1 MELVAESRTL
11 RFAEICVAVPPAT
24 RETRR
29 MANTSDRNDWRERLT
44 FTPMTVEAAQV
55 IADHWKYPAPYDF
68 YDATADMGD
77 YKEFVTPAQW
87 PDRFWQVRHH
97 EDLVGFFTAD
107 TRDDDRC
114 EISLGLRP
122 DLTGGGRGLSFL
134 QAALALL
141 ETEGLTQSPVTLSV
155 AAFNQR
161 ATKVYEAAG
170 FATIRTYTQAT
181 NGSTYDF
188 IEMEL
193 RKH

>member
-1 MELVAESRTL
+1 
-11 RFAEICVAVPPAT
+11 
-24 RETRR
+24 
-29 MANTSDRNDWRERLT
+29 
-44 FTPMTVEAAQV
+44 MTVEVAQI
-55 IADHWKYPAPYDF
+55 IADDWKYPAPYDF
-68 YDATADMGD
+68 YDATADMED
-77 YKEFVTPAQW
+77 YKEFITPTQW
-87 PDRFWQVRHH
+87 PDRFWQVRHG

-107 TRDDDRC
+107 SGNDDRC

-141 ETEGLTQSPVTLSV
+141 EAEGLAQRPVVLSV
-155 AAFNQR
+155 AAFNLR
-161 ATKVYEAAG
+161 AIKVYEAAG
-170 FATIRTYTQAT
+170 FTTVRTYSQPT

>member
-1 MELVAESRTL
+1 MQLD
-11 RFAEICVAVPPAT
+11 EICVAATPVT

-29 MANTSDRNDWRERLT
+29 MSNTADRNGWRQSLT
-44 FTPMTVEAAQV
+44 FTPMTVEVAQI
-55 IADHWKYPAPYDF
+55 IADDWKYPAPYDF
-68 YDATADMGD
+68 YDATADMED
-77 YKEFVTPAQW
+77 YEEFITPTQW
-87 PDRFWQVRHH
+87 PDRFWQVRHG
-97 EDLVGFFTAD
+97 EDLAGFFTAHSS
-107 TRDDDRC
+107 DDDRC

-134 QAALALL
+134 QAALTLL
-141 ETEGLTQSPVTLSV
+141 EAEGLTQLPVILSV

-161 ATKVYEAAG
+161 AIKVYEAAG
-170 FATIRTYTQAT
+170 FTIVRTYTQPT

>member
-1 MELVAESRTL
+1 MSNPAE
-11 RFAEICVAVPPAT
+11 F
-24 RETRR
+24 
-29 MANTSDRNDWRERLT
+29 NGWRQRLT
-44 FTPMTVEAAQV
+44 FTPMTVEVAQI
-55 IADHWKYPAPYDF
+55 IADDWKYPAPYDF
-68 YDATADMGD
+68 YDATADMED
-77 YKEFVTPAQW
+77 YKEFITPTQW
-87 PDRFWQVRHH
+87 PDRFWQVRHG

-107 TRDDDRC
+107 SGNDDRC

-141 ETEGLTQSPVTLSV
+141 EAEGLAQRPVVLSV
-155 AAFNQR
+155 AAFNLR
-161 ATKVYEAAG
+161 AIKVYEAAG
-170 FATIRTYTQAT
+170 FTTVRTYSQPT